1 MGFFAGRQLN
11 QSETWTVA
19 SLTAY
24 IREMF
29 EVDYRLQDVEV
40 SGELS
45 NFTRARS
52 GHLYFTLKD
61 AEAQLKCV
69 MWRSA
74 AERLPFAPGE
84 GDAVVAEG
92 RVSVYEA
99 GGNYQLYVER
109 MQPAG
114 RGNLALAFEQ
124 LKQRLADEGLF
135 DPVHKI
141 PIPAVPRKIGIV
153 TSADAAALRDILNV
167 LNRRYP
173 LVSVLIA
180 PTLVQG
186 TEAPPQI
193 VRALQWLDGRSD
205 IDVIIIARGGGSVED
220 LWAFNDERVVRA
232 IFAAQ
237 HPIISGIGHEIDFTM
252 ADFVADQRAPTPSA
266 AAELAVPDIEELVLL
281 VHGLQS
287 ALTSEMQSLLR
298 QQRRQVESLLRT
310 LDSLSPQARLDN
322 NRQRVDMLAGRLERA
337 VHRRLERAQSRLDI
351 LHRGLTAV
359 SPQATLARGY
369 AIVRDENG
377 RLIKTI
383 SHVHRG
389 DTLQVQVADG
399 AFPVTVKVP
408 A

>member
-1 MGFFAGRQLN
+1 MKAC
-11 QSETWTVA
+11 S
-19 SLTAY
+19 
-24 IREMF
+24 I
-29 EVDYRLQDVEV
+29 
-40 SGELS
+40 
-45 NFTRARS
+45 
-52 GHLYFTLKD
+52 
-61 AEAQLKCV
+61 
-69 MWRSA
+69 
-74 AERLPFAPGE
+74 PFIKFPS
-84 GDAVVAEG
+84 
-92 RVSVYEA
+92 R
-99 GGNYQLYVER
+99 
-109 MQPAG
+109 P
-114 RGNLALAFEQ
+114 F
-124 LKQRLADEGLF
+124 
-135 DPVHKI
+135 
-141 PIPAVPRKIGIV
+141 PRKIGIV